1 VRKIAALL
9 AERGFEQP
17 RLDAELL
24 LAAVLDLRRLDLYLQ
39 HERPV
44 DTAELEQV
52 RAAVRRRLRH
62 EPLQYIAGVASF
74 RGLELAVDARVL
86 IPRPETEV
94 LVGAV
99 LEWAGE
105 RADERLTVLDVG
117 TGSGAIALALAHEG
131 RFGAIV
137 ATDVSL
143 DALAVAAANAARCGL
158 DGRVEFRSGHVWTPI
173 AAAERFDVIVANPPY
188 IAEAER
194 AELPPEVAE
203 WEPAAALFGGPD
215 GREILRELVTGAA
228 ARLRQGGLLALEVG
242 ATQAAAVAADVI
254 RTGSFEEPRVVP
266 DLAGRPRMVLAVS
279 RAAEETS

>member
-1 VRKIAALL
+1 VRKIAALF

-44 DTAELEQV
+44 DAAELEQV
-52 RAAVRRRLRH
+52 RTAVRRRLRR

-74 RGLELAVDARVL
+74 RELELAVDARVL

-99 LEWAGE
+99 LEWAAA
-105 RADERLTVLDVG
+105 RADEQLTALDVG

-131 RFGAIV
+131 RFAAIV
-137 ATDVSL
+137 ATDVSA

-158 DGRVEFRSGHVWTPI
+158 DGRVEFRSGHVWMPI
-173 AAAERFDVIVANPPY
+173 EPAERFDVIVANPPY
-188 IAEAER
+188 ISDAER
-194 AELPPEVAE
+194 AALPPEVAQ

-242 ATQAAAVAADVI
+242 VTQAAAIAADVI
-254 RTGSFEEPRVVP
+254 QTGSFEEPRVVP
-266 DLAGRPRMVLAVS
+266 DLTGRPRIVLAVS
-279 RAAEETS
+279 RAAEEIS